1 MRPEITDGLV
11 LMAVGMITVILALG
25 LVAGLGHL
33 LILAV
38 NRYAPPVP
46 LPVYPEEE
54 AGMHLPAGSA
64 GHDPAKIAVVLA
76 AVEIVTKGKGSVV
89 KIVKSEG

>member
-1 MRPEITDGLV
+1 MDGLV

-33 LILAV
+33 LILLV

-54 AGMHLPAGSA
+54 AGMRVPYESA
-64 GHDPAKIAVVLA
+64 GNDPAKLAVVLA
-76 AVEIVTKGKGSVV
+76 AVEIVTKGKGSVI

>member
-1 MRPEITDGLV
+1 MDGLV

-38 NRYAPPVP
+38 NRYAPPTP
-46 LPVYPEEE
+46 LPVYPDEE
-54 AGMHLPAGSA
+54 AGMRSPAEGA
-64 GHDPAKIAVVLA
+64 GNDPAKLAAVLA
-76 AVEIVTKGKGSVV
+76 AVEVVTRGKGTIVN
-89 KIVKSEG
+89 IVKSEG

>member
-1 MRPEITDGLV
+1 MRPELTDGLV
-11 LMAVGMITVILALG
+11 LMAVGMITVVLALG

-54 AGMHLPAGSA
+54 AGMRLPAEGA
-64 GHDPAKIAVVLA
+64 GNDPAKLAVVLA
-76 AVEIVTKGKGSVV
+76 VVEAVTRGKGTIVN
-89 KIVKSEG
+89 IVKSEE